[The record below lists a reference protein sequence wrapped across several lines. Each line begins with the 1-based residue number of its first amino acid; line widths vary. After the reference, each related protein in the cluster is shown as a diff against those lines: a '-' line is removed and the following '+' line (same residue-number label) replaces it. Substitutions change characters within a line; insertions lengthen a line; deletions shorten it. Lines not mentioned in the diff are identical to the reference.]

1 VRDANKSDT
10 TPFLLQGVADKIRS
24 LLLALERE
32 HDIDIQ
38 RVVVDCENLAKFTT
52 TIYCKR

>member
-1 VRDANKSDT
+1 VRDANKPDI

-24 LLLALERE
+24 ILLALERE

-38 RVVVDCENLAKFTT
+38 RVVVDCEDLAKFTT
-52 TIYCKR
+52 TIYCKH